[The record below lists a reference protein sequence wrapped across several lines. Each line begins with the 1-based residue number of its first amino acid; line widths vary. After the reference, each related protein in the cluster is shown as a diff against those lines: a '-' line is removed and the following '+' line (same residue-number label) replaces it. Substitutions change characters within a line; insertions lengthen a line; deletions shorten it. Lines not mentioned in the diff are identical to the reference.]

1 MNQGIDESTRLNAYG
16 NDDFEWGYLPGF
28 GTYRRGNFVKT
39 KKSDPNESAKESQ
52 SSMTFTWR
60 ELYHDEAGKLRLR
73 TIKYKLDEDGNRIM
87 LANEL

>member
-39 KKSDPNESAKESQ
+39 KKPDPSENATESR
-52 SSMTFTWR
+52 SSITFTER
-60 ELYHDEAGKLRLR
+60 ELYHNEAGKLSLR
-73 TIKYKLDEDGNRIM
+73 TVKYTLDQDGNRVI
-87 LANEL
+87 LS